1 MLESVHLGTFT
12 RKGTD
17 TMNRDRTAVFFISLL
32 LAAILMPQV
41 ACGVDGTDE
50 EETAPRL
57 ERQLIVW
64 TSADPE
70 VALNMVFMYAEN
82 ASRREWMDTVRLL
95 IWGPSGKLLVADPR
109 LQERLERL
117 AKAGVELY
125 ACKAC
130 ADGYGISDSLEEL
143 GVTVEY
149 TGTLLANAQKDG
161 WHVLTF

>member
-1 MLESVHLGTFT
+1 MKRT
-12 RKGTD
+12 RS
-17 TMNRDRTAVFFISLL
+17 AVFFISF
-32 LAAILMPQV
+32 LMWGICLPQV
-41 ACGVDGTDE
+41 VSGAEGASENDAMNSAQD
-50 EETAPRL
+50 
-57 ERQLIVW
+57 RQLIVW
-64 TSADPE
+64 TSADRE

-82 ASRREWMDTVRLL
+82 AAKREWMDTVRLL
-95 IWGPSGKLLVADPR
+95 IWGPSGKLLVGDPE
-109 LQERLERL
+109 LQQRLERL

-130 ADGYGISDSLEEL
+130 ADGYGISEDLAGM